1 MADEQSRGGPPVGQS
16 ADSIKAETPEAFAM
30 LPAGISAW
38 VGALQLTVL
47 LAATGFIG
55 KVSLQQFLG
64 IDLGNWT
71 ASDLS
76 LFAGHW
82 AFDTLKVVL
91 QLLITHPF
99 RFGWP
104 VALYLMPLL
113 LSYVLPARLQEWRRI
128 STMVSVVVVLVSLTL
143 VLARY
148 EVPTLLMNDWLTT
161 PLKKQLSSD
170 GSMLEDQKRALSAR
184 LLVSKMNNLPPGSLD
199 AGSAGPT
206 CAVGDQA
213 SALQAELHGA
223 DSARLASVALNE
235 IYAYSVLFCVI
246 AWFAVYFHAA
256 IDGPGI
262 TNEVFRGLRLFLCL
276 LLLPAVSCLVPY
288 MYAKLIY
295 QTTFS
300 LVSVQYKDSDDGAKE
315 KRSTGEKAAKA
326 AVSAS
331 SLPPPSTAAT
341 KKFLVMDETD
351 KDISLLLV
359 TPGETPYIQIEGRD
373 GIASMYRYK
382 TQDVIN
388 NLLLS
393 QCNAQ

>member
-1 MADEQSRGGPPVGQS
+1 M
-16 ADSIKAETPEAFAM
+16 
-30 LPAGISAW
+30 
-38 VGALQLTVL
+38 
-47 LAATGFIG
+47 
-55 KVSLQQFLG
+55 
-64 IDLGNWT
+64 
-71 ASDLS
+71 S

-113 LSYVLPARLQEWRRI
+113 LSYVLPVRLHAWRRI
-128 STMVSVVVVLVSLTL
+128 STMVSVLMVLVSLVVIL
-143 VLARY
+143 VRY
-148 EVPTLLMNDWLTT
+148 EVPTLLMNDWLTNQ
-161 PLKKQLSSD
+161 LKTQLNSD
-170 GSMLEDQKRALSAR
+170 GSMLGEQKRVLSAK
-184 LLVSKMNNLPPGSLD
+184 LLVSKMSNMPPGSMD

-206 CAVGDQA
+206 CAVGDQT
-213 SALQAELHGA
+213 SALQGQLHGA
-223 DSARLASVALNE
+223 DSARLASVDLSE

-256 IDGPGI
+256 IDGAGVV
-262 TNEVFRGLRLFLCL
+262 NEVFRGLRLFVCL
-276 LLLPAVSCLVPY
+276 LLLPAFSCLVPY

-300 LVSVQYKDSDDGAKE
+300 LVSVEHKHDGDKGADKDKSLDGKTAKQKE
-315 KRSTGEKAAKA
+315 A
-326 AVSAS
+326 AS
-331 SLPPPSTAAT
+331 SALPSPMAAT

-388 NLLLS
+388 NILLS
-393 QCNAQ
+393 QCNAVGP